1 MNLFGFLKGKKPDAV
16 TYRLIW
22 FEIQIA
28 PFAYRFAILPEQPIL
43 IGLEGE
49 NGEKGLTMLIRYDH
63 APQVFDKTVEQV
75 DALIKQCGILGLPL
89 TNPGLAFAD
98 AQMKTPGVHLRL
110 AYADQ
115 TRWAGVYALDQLPAP
130 VATFLKETK
139 DLARLIM
146 QQMAHETIPGE
157 QAMEHLEPERNAAQ
171 KNSPTVIVKVRV
183 SRMGAIGVNDREV
196 SLPELHA
203 ILDDLKAKNGTV
215 WYYREE
221 SDQEPSEATT
231 RTIKQ
236 VLDAVIIRKL
246 PVQLQ
251 TEKY

>member
-1 MNLFGFLKGKKPDAV
+1 M

-49 NGEKGLTMLIRYDH
+49 NGEKGVTMLIRYDH
-63 APQVFDKTVEQV
+63 APAVFDKTVEQV
-75 DALIKQCGILGLPL
+75 DALIMQCGLMELPL
-89 TNPGLAFAD
+89 NNPDMAFAD

-110 AYADQ
+110 TYADQ

-130 VATFLKETK
+130 VATLLQETK
-139 DLARLIM
+139 NLARLIM

-157 QAMEHLEPERNAAQ
+157 KAMEHLEPERNAAQ

-183 SRMGAIGVNDREV
+183 SRRGSIGVNDREV
-196 SLPELHA
+196 SLTELQT

-221 SDQEPSEATT
+221 SDQEPTEATT
-231 RTIKQ
+231 KTIEQ
-236 VLDAVIIRKL
+236 VLDAIMIRKL
-246 PVQLQ
+246 PLQLQ